1 MVRSS
6 FSLLIAV
13 MALVAC
19 QNQAAPTSA
28 SSAGEPAYAERYP
41 ATLASMA
48 AEFEQDEAKIG
59 TESEKLTS
67 FPGELRE
74 PKWLE
79 VSAVF
84 ERADQAGTRADYVAE
99 RDDLERV
106 ERFYAQSRD
115 KLRQKVAGAANYA
128 AKQRSCDVELSGTVA
143 GSLDKAFEKELEER
157 LRSHNPAHR
166 YIEDH
171 EEQLG
176 KKNLETLAKQ
186 ADTITGLSYLARTKL
201 PRAKEELQALI
212 DEEAAVK
219 RTLELQ
225 KMQADRTLDDPNSSK
240 VARER
245 AAERSQAAADALA
258 RFDADVE
265 RAKTLLSDLEKR
277 SEEALERYQKAYDL
291 LQTAVEDKA
300 DEAHEKAQ
308 AEKEQ
313 KLQKAVAKK

>member
-28 SSAGEPAYAERYP
+28 SSSGEPAYAERYP

-128 AKQRSCDVELSGTVA
+128 AKQKSCDVELSGTVA

-277 SEEALERYQKAYDL
+277 SEEALKRYQKAYDL